1 MKTLCVCFEIP
12 TRCCEETNTLGNTIC
27 DKFMENKIDIVHYS
41 LYDRID
47 IVSQRLSRNIETTS
61 FVDEIDIER
70 N

>member
-1 MKTLCVCFEIP
+1 
-12 TRCCEETNTLGNTIC
+12 
-27 DKFMENKIDIVHYS
+27 MENKIDIVHYS

-47 IVSQRLSRNIETTS
+47 IVSQRLSRNMETTS

>member
-47 IVSQRLSRNIETTS
+47 IVS
-61 FVDEIDIER
+61 
-70 N
+70 